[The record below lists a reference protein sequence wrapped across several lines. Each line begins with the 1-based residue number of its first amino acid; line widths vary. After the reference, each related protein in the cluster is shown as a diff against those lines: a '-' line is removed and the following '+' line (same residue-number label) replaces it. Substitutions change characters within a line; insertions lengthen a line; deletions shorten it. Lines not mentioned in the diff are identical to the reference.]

1 MTDTLPPR
9 ATSSRPSAPACA
21 PRSFESKIEG
31 HDALVRIHA
40 GRVEYQK
47 HGFDKRKA
55 NEVILLKHV
64 SSLSVAN
71 DAIGNSAVV
80 VRTGTLDVTVRP
92 GREGANRMHD
102 LVIALLPR

>member
-1 MTDTLPPR
+1 MTDTPLPPR

-21 PRSFESKIEG
+21 PRSFESTIEG

-64 SSLSVAN
+64 SSLSVAD
-71 DAIGNSAVV
+71 DAIGNSA
-80 VRTGTLDVTVRP
+80 VRP

>member
-1 MTDTLPPR
+1 MT
-9 ATSSRPSAPACA
+9 
-21 PRSFESKIEG
+21 
-31 HDALVRIHA
+31 IHA
-40 GRVEYQK
+40 DRVEYQK

-64 SSLSVAN
+64 SSLSVA
-71 DAIGNSAVV
+71 DAIGNAA
-80 VRTGTLDVTVRP
+80 VRP